1 MSIFS
6 TPGQLDEMRQML
18 VNYVRL
24 PFSSD
29 SIPGALTESALAHV
43 RGGEVLRTY
52 DFVDVI
58 STETRRGW
66 QVKSTKAGTP
76 VTWKRAKIPNAQEM
90 IAESRKSDAALKALG
105 EAVIRFCNDHALAS
119 MEKYNLDEIGY
130 SRLIV
135 HKDGRV
141 TYFEHLLCSQKFPEI
156 FDPNEFTWRW
166 STPKK
171 TSGKEQ
177 LPALH
182 GVKTNT
188 RRKWWAWHGLGENQL
203 HFSGESVWWPATN
216 DPNMFSFHLP
226 PPENKLSYRR
236 FVTLFQGLDF

>member
-29 SIPGALTESALAHV
+29 SIPGALMESALAHV
-43 RGGEVLRTY
+43 RGGKVLRTY

-58 STETRRGW
+58 SAETRRGW

-76 VTWKRAKIPNAQEM
+76 VTWKRAKIPNAQGM
-90 IAESRKSDAALKALG
+90 IAESMKSDAALQALG
-105 EAVIRFCNDHALAS
+105 DAVIKFCNDHAHAS
-119 MEKYNLDEIGY
+119 MEKHNLDEIGY
-130 SRLIV
+130 SRLMV
-135 HKDGRV
+135 HKNGQV
-141 TYFEHLLCSQKFPEI
+141 TYFERLLCSQERPEI
-156 FDPNEFTWRW
+156 FDPSKFTWRW
-166 STPKK
+166 SKPKK

-177 LPALH
+177 LPALN
-182 GVKTNT
+182 GINIETDK
-188 RRKWWAWHGLGENQL
+188 KWWAWHGLGENQL

-216 DPNMFSFHLP
+216 APHTFSFRLP
-226 PPENKLSYRR
+226 PREDKLSYSR
-236 FVTLFQGLDF
+236 FITLFQDLDR